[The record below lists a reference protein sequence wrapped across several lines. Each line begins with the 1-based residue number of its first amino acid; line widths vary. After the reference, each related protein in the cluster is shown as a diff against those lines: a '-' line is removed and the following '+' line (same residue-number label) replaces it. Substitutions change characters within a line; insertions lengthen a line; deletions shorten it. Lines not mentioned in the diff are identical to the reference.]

1 MRPTFPPSPPRSP
14 RSPRLPVIA
23 VAIVVLAAACSSGTG
38 NGSASPS
45 ASAAAGGGGGVAK
58 DKLAQIL
65 ARTTLVGYAA
75 LDYAPQSYVVE
86 GAKRPA
92 DTKCEANQL
101 TAPEVTGFDNETTK
115 LVAKGLGVEAC
126 FVTPTWTEVTA
137 GNWGDRWD
145 IVYGSGS
152 INADRMKRLYM
163 TQPYYATPNR
173 YFVKKD
179 SRYQTAKEFSGKK
192 IGSCASCTHE
202 YYLKRELVIPGVKLE
217 FEVENPQIVAYETE
231 PPGMK
236 DVAAGKLDAFLAAE
250 PVGQQAIDDG
260 LPLRALDKVA
270 FEFYPSGFVDKS
282 SGLDSKAFVNKVNSI
297 VRGYQADGTLKALSM
312 RFFKKDY
319 ATGGAAF
326 NLDTIGQQ
334 VP

>member
-1 MRPTFPPSPPRSP
+1 MRPAIACSARSLW
-14 RSPRLPVIA
+14 RLGALGSVLVLLIA
-23 VAIVVLAAACSSGTG
+23 GCSSGTG
-38 NGSASPS
+38 GGGSSPS
-45 ASAAAGGGGGVAK
+45 ASVAAAGGAAK
-58 DKLAQIL
+58 DKLAQVL
-65 ARTTLVGYAA
+65 ARGTLVGYAA
-75 LDYAPQSYVVE
+75 LDYAPQSYIVE

-92 DTKCEANQL
+92 DTKCAANQL
-101 TAPEVTGFDNETTK
+101 TAPEITGYDNETTK
-115 LVAKGLGVEAC
+115 LVAQGLGVEAC
-126 FVTPTWTEVTA
+126 FVTPAWTEVTA

-173 YFVKKD
+173 YYVRKD
-179 SRYQTAKEFSGKK
+179 SSYQTALQLSGKK
-192 IGSCASCTHE
+192 IGSCASCSHE

-217 FEVENPQIVAYETE
+217 FEVDDPKIVAYETE

-236 DVAAGKLDAFLAAE
+236 DVANGKIDAFLAAE

-282 SGLDSKAFVNKVNSI
+282 SGLDSVAFLDKVNTI
-297 VRGYQADGTLKALSM
+297 IRGYQADGTLKALSI
-312 RFFKKDY
+312 RFLKKDY
-319 ATGGAAF
+319 ATGGAEF
-326 NLDTIGQQ
+326 DLSTIGQQ